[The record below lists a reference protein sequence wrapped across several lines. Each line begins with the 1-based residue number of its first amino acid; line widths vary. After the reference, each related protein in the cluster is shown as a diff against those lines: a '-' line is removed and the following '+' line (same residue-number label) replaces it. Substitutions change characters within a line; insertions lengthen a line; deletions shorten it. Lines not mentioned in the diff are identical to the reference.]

1 MGSGARQKWLPW
13 QWDGSAKPDTS
24 ELENTPNSHVVELWG
39 FLIIYI
45 YIDTELTF
53 DLDNFRLGAF
63 HFSSSTGALPH
74 PYFHWP
80 KQAVAS
86 FVFRDRGIV
95 CVESF
100 IVSFSNRRSCLESY

>member
-1 MGSGARQKWLPW
+1 MGLS
-13 QWDGSAKPDTS
+13 
-24 ELENTPNSHVVELWG
+24 N
-39 FLIIYI
+39 YI